1 MLPLVLGEIG
11 GVFLKTLRSDGKY
24 PVLGSGNLQLRIEIQ
39 LSGKK
44 KNFLISLFHFWNLH
58 QISNILKKKMIVIAT
73 LFRKLQTV
81 KDLVRPHFKKQR
93 FRNSFDNQHV
103 KESQTL
109 VKSA

>member
-44 KNFLISLFHFWNLH
+44 EKLFDFFVPFLESTSNFKHFE
-58 QISNILKKKMIVIAT
+58 KKDD
-73 LFRKLQTV
+73 R
-81 KDLVRPHFKKQR
+81 H
-93 FRNSFDNQHV
+93 S
-103 KESQTL
+103 
-109 VKSA
+109 